1 MQRTFHITIILRNI
15 AFSENLA
22 GALYC
27 SYYNSLNEKA
37 GGTLDPASTLL
48 NIPQN
53 IYDNDEDYEESEF
66 INGFNSNFNNWN
78 RILDNQLAN
87 LKYYSY
93 DKTNNITKTNINY
106 EVGIIENNIDL
117 SSIKKDE
124 YQFYVAI
131 NFDENGNLTINDIK
145 GANIQNFE
153 YYLNSA
159 LSDFLS
165 DNYYDSGYI
174 MLL

>member
-1 MQRTFHITIILRNI
+1 MKKLEEHQISINIIKYTPKYI
-15 AFSENLA
+15 
-22 GALYC
+22 C
-27 SYYNSLNEKA
+27 
-37 GGTLDPASTLL
+37 
-48 NIPQN
+48 
-53 IYDNDEDYEESEF
+53 NDEDYEESEF

-153 YYLNSA
+153 YL
-159 LSDFLS
+159 FEQCFK
-165 DNYYDSGYI
+165 
-174 MLL
+174 

>member
-1 MQRTFHITIILRNI
+1 MDIKLKSSNDNKEFNDSRNNINGIKKSNYKGKVVIAILLVIAIIATAALGMCAAYPLIEENAKNVSYNNYFEEY

-93 DKTNNITKTNINY
+93 DKTNNITKT
-106 EVGIIENNIDL
+106 
-117 SSIKKDE
+117 SW
-124 YQFYVAI
+124 
-131 NFDENGNLTINDIK
+131 
-145 GANIQNFE
+145 
-153 YYLNSA
+153 YYRN
-159 LSDFLS
+159 
-165 DNYYDSGYI
+165 
-174 MLL
+174 